1 MKSTGRLAECGIQ
14 RYKIVILGPAGVGKS
29 AITLQYTKNQFI
41 SDYLPTIEDEYTQMI
56 QIDGQ
61 LSEVSILDT
70 AGEEDYISCRSNWIN
85 GKEGFI
91 LAFSIDREDCKKELD
106 SLHKVIKMIHLNKN
120 MPIVL
125 VANKIDLPEQ
135 KRLIS
140 SETIAMWAHEYTIPY
155 FEVSAKLNQGISDIF
170 VHLIREIRK
179 KRDLNK
185 KIVQLNRQKSFFE
198 WCNLI

>member
-1 MKSTGRLAECGIQ
+1 MIKTGRLTENGIQ
-14 RYKIVILGPAGVGKS
+14 QYKIVILGPAGVGKS

-41 SDYLPTIEDEYTQMI
+41 SDYLPTIEDEYTQRI

-70 AGEEDYISCRSNWIN
+70 AGEEDYVACRSNWIN

-106 SLHKVIKMIHLNKN
+106 SLHKAIKMIHHNKD

-140 SETIAMWAHEYTIPY
+140 SETVAKWANEYGIPY
-155 FEVSAKLNQGISDIF
+155 FEVSARLNKGISDIF
-170 VHLIREIRK
+170 VYLVREIRK
-179 KRDLNK
+179 RRELNK
-185 KIVQLNRQKSFFE
+185 KMTPVKRKKSFFD

>member
-1 MKSTGRLAECGIQ
+1 
-14 RYKIVILGPAGVGKS
+14 
-29 AITLQYTKNQFI
+29 
-41 SDYLPTIEDEYTQMI
+41 
-56 QIDGQ
+56 
-61 LSEVSILDT
+61 
-70 AGEEDYISCRSNWIN
+70 
-85 GKEGFI
+85 
-91 LAFSIDREDCKKELD
+91 
-106 SLHKVIKMIHLNKN
+106 

-170 VHLIREIRK
+170 IHLVREIRK

-185 KIVQLNRQKSFFE
+185 KIVKLKRQKSFFE